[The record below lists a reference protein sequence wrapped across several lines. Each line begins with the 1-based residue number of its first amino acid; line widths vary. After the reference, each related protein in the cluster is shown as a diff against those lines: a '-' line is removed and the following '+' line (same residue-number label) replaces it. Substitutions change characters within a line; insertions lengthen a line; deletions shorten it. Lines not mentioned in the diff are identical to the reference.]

1 MRDERITG
9 RRGGSLPL
17 RGQGFVRLGEAGA
30 AAISGSDRVDSVAR
44 PVQQAVR
51 RAFAAG
57 PMRGAKDFLNGTWLG
72 HPLHPVLTDI
82 PLGAWSAAL
91 VFDAL
96 TAAGVANLDRAARA
110 SVAFGA
116 VGAVGA
122 ALTGL
127 ADWTDTGKE
136 QRRIGLVHA
145 GLNSAALGLQVVS
158 LIGRGR
164 GRPGAKVL
172 SLVAFATASTAAY
185 LGGQLVYRLG
195 TQVDRTAWKTGLRT
209 FTRAMEEKELS
220 SERPVRKE
228 VGGVPVLLVNHREQ
242 IYAMEDTCGHA
253 GCPLSGGRLEGEA
266 IVCPCHGSTYRLAD
280 GAVLRGPSPFPQPT
294 FDVRVDDGWISLRR
308 RPQGATAAH
317 RLHPTREAAQPP
329 PRPPHE
335 PEPLSP

>member
-1 MRDERITG
+1 MQDN
-9 RRGGSLPL
+9 RRTRRPVGARPP
-17 RGQGFVRLGEAGA
+17 RGHWIVRLGEAGA
-30 AAISGSDRVDSVAR
+30 AAISGSDQVDDVAR
-44 PVQQAVR
+44 PLQQAVR
-51 RAFAAG
+51 RALSG

-82 PLGAWSAAL
+82 PLGAWSAAF

-96 TAAGVANLDRAARA
+96 TVTGLADLDKAARA
-110 SVAFGA
+110 SVAVGA

-136 QRRIGLVHA
+136 QRRVGLVHA
-145 GLNSAALGLQVVS
+145 ALNSAALGLQIAS

-164 GRPGAKVL
+164 GMPGARVL
-172 SLVAFATASTAAY
+172 SLLGLATASSAAY

-209 FTRAMEEKELS
+209 FTPAMEAKDLP
-220 SERPVRKE
+220 SERPVRQE
-228 VGGVPVLLVNHREQ
+228 VDGVPVLLVDHQHR
-242 IYAMEDTCGHA
+242 IYALEDTCGHA
-253 GCPLSGGRLEGEA
+253 GCPLSGGRIEGDA

-294 FDVRVDDGWISLRR
+294 FDVRVDAGLISLRR
-308 RPQGATAAH
+308 RPLGAVPAH
-317 RLHPTREAAQPP
+317 RLPSTY
-329 PRPPHE
+329 E